1 MKDGLNMQIT
11 DEARVTTRNLSAL
24 VILKVS
30 QYPFLFLFFVLVPR
44 RMGPGWYGE
53 YALFVSI
60 VMISAS
66 VTNFGEASGI
76 FSRFVPEFETQARPM
91 DIRKIFVNM
100 IFLQNLINLA
110 AALSLLMAMQF
121 FYSDMFS
128 PAYVCLIGVIVVV
141 RNNYSLYYALLFG
154 LNDIA
159 RANSML
165 PLRRVLS
172 LVLVLVL
179 FHYFGLAGAIFS
191 TLVVDVCLTIPAAYW
206 TRKYISFRSADL
218 DWAFM
223 KPFLRYGLVFYVSGG
238 LFAVW
243 QKLGNVFIDRI
254 THNTAEVAIFDIPNQ
269 MFLLMAGVI
278 LPFIFALAPIF
289 TKLLLEGKE
298 RKLSKWS
305 SIAGKYMGIL
315 CTATFFGFAACGR
328 QLFSTI
334 LGPGFG
340 GSYLN
345 GVIQLAGIFPFVIV
359 SMGILFSMVYK
370 KPHRFFAALAV
381 TIVSFAIAAGIL
393 IPLYGA
399 AGCAVAMAVSCFVL
413 GFVMYLYFMD
423 ELRQSILSL
432 GKTVGI
438 GVIFLP
444 LLWAR
449 RGLAVSLALFAV
461 FFAIYVLILLA
472 AKVLSLE
479 EIQTIRQAIRKKG
492 EPLEPTR

>member
-1 MKDGLNMQIT
+1 
-11 DEARVTTRNLSAL
+11 
-24 VILKVS
+24 
-30 QYPFLFLFFVLVPR
+30 
-44 RMGPGWYGE
+44 
-53 YALFVSI
+53 
-60 VMISAS
+60 
-66 VTNFGEASGI
+66 
-76 FSRFVPEFETQARPM
+76 
-91 DIRKIFVNM
+91 
-100 IFLQNLINLA
+100 
-110 AALSLLMAMQF
+110 
-121 FYSDMFS
+121 
-128 PAYVCLIGVIVVV
+128 
-141 RNNYSLYYALLFG
+141 
-154 LNDIA
+154 
-159 RANSML
+159 
-165 PLRRVLS
+165 
-172 LVLVLVL
+172 
-179 FHYFGLAGAIFS
+179 
-191 TLVVDVCLTIPAAYW
+191 
-206 TRKYISFRSADL
+206 
-218 DWAFM
+218 
-223 KPFLRYGLVFYVSGG
+223 
-238 LFAVW
+238 
-243 QKLGNVFIDRI
+243 
-254 THNTAEVAIFDIPNQ
+254 VAIFDIPNQ

-399 AGCAVAMAVSCFVL
+399 AGCAVAM
-413 GFVMYLYFMD
+413 YLYFMD